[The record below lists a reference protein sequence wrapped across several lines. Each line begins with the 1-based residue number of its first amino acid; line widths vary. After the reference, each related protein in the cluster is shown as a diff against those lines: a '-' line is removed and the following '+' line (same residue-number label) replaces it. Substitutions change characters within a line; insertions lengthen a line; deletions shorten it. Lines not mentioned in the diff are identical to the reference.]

1 MGWNVAK
8 FLVDWVFSPVI
19 RGAFSTMSCFNHR
32 VSDIRANVKFQ
43 DEGNGDASPKRRGRG
58 TKRKSYDQ
66 NAGGDGFGRVVAR
79 IKGLGV
85 ESVYCWHALF
95 GYWGGLHPFE
105 RGVSKFRP
113 KVVLPR
119 HTPGLLSVEPSQAWD
134 PISVGGVGTSSPE
147 ALAEFYEE
155 LHAYLAACGVDGIKV
170 DGQAMVGGLG
180 RGQVSLF

>member
-1 MGWNVAK
+1 MFTFNSGLEYAYWNGLHSVPYSSMGLNVAK

-19 RGAFSTMSCFNHR
+19 RGVLSTMSCFNNR

-43 DEGNGDASPKRRGRG
+43 DEGNGDGNSPKRRGRG

-95 GYWGGLHPFE
+95 GYWGGLHPF
-105 RGVSKFRP
+105 
-113 KVVLPR
+113 
-119 HTPGLLSVEPSQAWD
+119 
-134 PISVGGVGTSSPE
+134 
-147 ALAEFYEE
+147 
-155 LHAYLAACGVDGIKV
+155 
-170 DGQAMVGGLG
+170 
-180 RGQVSLF
+180 

>member
-1 MGWNVAK
+1 MAK

-19 RGAFSTMSCFNHR
+19 RGVLSTMSCFNNR

-43 DEGNGDASPKRRGRG
+43 DEGNGDGNSPKRRGRG

-95 GYWGGLHPFE
+95 GYWGGLHPF
-105 RGVSKFRP
+105 
-113 KVVLPR
+113 
-119 HTPGLLSVEPSQAWD
+119 
-134 PISVGGVGTSSPE
+134 
-147 ALAEFYEE
+147 
-155 LHAYLAACGVDGIKV
+155 
-170 DGQAMVGGLG
+170 
-180 RGQVSLF
+180 